1 MAGHGITVILYI
13 VTLVEEEKK
22 KESLDKVFYFCNIV
36 SGRSLAERTS
46 QGESTCLDFR
56 CKFYLTP

>member
-13 VTLVEEEKK
+13 VTLVKEKK

-56 CKFYLTP
+56 CKLYLTP

>member
-13 VTLVEEEKK
+13 VTLVEEKK